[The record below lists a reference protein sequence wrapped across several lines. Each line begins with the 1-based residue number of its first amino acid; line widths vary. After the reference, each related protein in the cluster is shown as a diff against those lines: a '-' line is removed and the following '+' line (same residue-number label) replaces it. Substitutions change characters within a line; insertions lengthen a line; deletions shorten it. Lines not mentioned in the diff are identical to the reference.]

1 MPYGWKIEIGGVDV
15 SDKVARFTVTAERG
29 QFCRE
34 AVVDFADPD
43 FFDSLDL
50 SVLPSAPTLEIFTRT
65 GESWVSQGKFYIE
78 RPAYQ
83 TDVDREVSNGVW
95 GRSAIAALAKPFAP
109 KVSNTWTA
117 NTTFFAVCA
126 EMCALAG
133 LTFSSAYSDV
143 DDYTIWAYAYQADG
157 VYPIDVIAEL
167 AAACGA
173 YVSTD
178 RDGHVCI
185 RQIDYSPSAAD
196 ASVTDDDI
204 QGIEE
209 SPEWPEFGNRI
220 RISPSV
226 GFSGYSL
233 QLTAAGQCLPAD
245 GATHLRLLAR
255 VTDADGLPVDDVTVT
270 WSSDAQ
276 HAHLQWSESNTGE
289 VLITGEALR
298 ATNYHEFSV
307 ALPADSVES
316 VYAAS
321 DLARATNLAA
331 GGATVDG
338 TRVTLTDA
346 LAYCDQS
353 LIVNYRVSG
362 TAINWITAGDTPED
376 VTVTA
381 DIGGARA
388 ELEIYIGNPCRC
400 PLTLHIEAAP
410 SSIHIG
416 EVARVLVYAE
426 EDGGPVTT
434 GRPVWMGQDPPAKGA
449 LTWDVARLGQ
459 VTISN
464 EAGNVVNELAG
475 NSQVLLR
482 MFAAAVASVY
492 QADEDGNT
500 VGGDLAVAVSGKRVT
515 LSSRLPTGTPVLA
528 NYTARGAA
536 VNQFAG
542 ESLGT
547 AKLRAW
553 MRVTTEEPLEDACT
567 VQIVDETEAIDDAPA
582 GWEPGDED
590 NVSYGGAGG
599 IGDLDDFADPE
610 CLLDDG
616 TIVRCGD
623 DESCCTSDGVRGCYP
638 SSECDGGQGV
648 PCVPT
653 DVQDDPDALADRFDA
668 AFVLGCDCEELCDV
682 ELSKY
687 GTTQG
692 YDGGSYR
699 TIDEILLADY
709 GLAATDPDPSAYW
722 EQYGELKEA
731 ALADCLEDCEAAKPC
746 ICDTLTWDTE
756 TSAETVAPSS
766 SCTVAVSDANGKCGP
781 FIWSVSG
788 TGFSLEN
795 EKTIGPANTLI
806 AAASACGSAEINVIG
821 CDGKTGA
828 SGFVRCTIGRWIA
841 GGICYDLV
849 GSGYCPFDE
858 EATAYESIQSFGPY
872 WKLTA
877 INGRCK
883 ASMEVIPEFCWEPD
897 NWPCP
902 DCYSNVSKEFLEP
915 GTCINN
921 KNHLPVGYAGEVCDI
936 CDLCPSEYYSGTTY
950 VRIIPSDKI
959 KGVYTWGC

>member
-15 SDKVARFTVTAERG
+15 SDKVARFTVTADRS

-34 AVVDFADPD
+34 AVVDFADPA
-43 FFDSLDL
+43 FFAGLDL
-50 SVLPSAPTLEIFTRT
+50 SVLPAEPTLEIFTRT
-65 GESWVSQGKFYIE
+65 GETWASQGQFYIE

-83 TDVDREVSNGVW
+83 TDVDREVANGVW
-95 GRSAIAALAKPFAP
+95 GRSAIAALAKPFAA
-109 KVSNTWTA
+109 KVSRTWTA
-117 NTTFFAVCA
+117 NTTFFAICA
-126 EMCALAG
+126 EMCAPAG

-143 DDYTIWAYAYQADG
+143 DDYTVWGYAYQADG

-173 YVSTD
+173 CVTTD
-178 RDGHVCI
+178 RAGNVCI
-185 RQIDYSPSAAD
+185 RQVDYSPSTAD
-196 ASVTDDDI
+196 ETITDEDI
-204 QGIEE
+204 QNIEE

-220 RISPSV
+220 RISPAV

-245 GATHLRLLAR
+245 GDTHLRLLAR
-255 VTDADGLPVDDVTVT
+255 VTDADGLPVDDVTVE

-276 HAHLQWSESNTGE
+276 HAFLQWTESNTGE
-289 VLITGEALR
+289 VLITNEALR

-307 ALPADSVES
+307 ALPAESIES

-362 TAINWITAGDTPED
+362 TAINWITAGETPED

-381 DIGGARA
+381 DIGGAQA

-400 PLTLHIEAAP
+400 PLTLRIEAAP

-482 MFAAAVASVY
+482 MFAAAVTSV
-492 QADEDGNT
+492 QLADEDGAGYGAN
-500 VGGDLAVAVSGKRVT
+500 LAVTVSGKRVT
-515 LSSRLPTGTPVLA
+515 LSSRLPTGTAVVA
-528 NYTARGAA
+528 SYTARGAA

-567 VQIVDETEAIDDAPA
+567 VQIVDETEALDDAPA
-582 GWEPGDED
+582 GWDPAADGDD
-590 NVSYGGAGG
+590 DVSYGGAGG
-599 IGDLDDFADPE
+599 TGDFDGLEDAG
-610 CLLDDG
+610 CRQDDG
-616 TIVRCGD
+616 TIKQCADGERCCFSNG
-623 DESCCTSDGVRGCYP
+623 SFGCFP
-638 SSECDGGQGV
+638 EDKCDGAQGV
-648 PCVPT
+648 VCIPAG
-653 DVQDDPDALADRFDA
+653 VQDDPSALADRFDA
-668 AFVLGCDCEELCDV
+668 AIAIGCSCEELC
-682 ELSKY
+682 EAEFGIY
-687 GTTQG
+687 NTTQG
-692 YDGGSYR
+692 YDSGSYR
-699 TIDEILLADY
+699 TIDEIILADH
-709 GLAATDPDPSAYW
+709 GLAPTDADPAAYW
-722 EQYGELKEA
+722 EKYGELKAA
-731 ALADCLEDCEAAKPC
+731 ALADCIEDCGAAQPC
-746 ICDTLTWDTE
+746 DCAGLVWDTE
-756 TSAETVAPSS
+756 NSAETVAPGNR
-766 SCTVAVSDANGKCGP
+766 CVVAVKDPGGRCGP
-781 FIWSVSG
+781 FVWSVSG

-795 EKTIGPANTLI
+795 ETSGGLANTLI
-806 AAASACGSAEINVIG
+806 ADATACGSATITVTG
-821 CDGKTGA
+821 CDGMSEVVGHVRSTDGVWTDCTGYLYPLQNCA
-828 SGFVRCTIGRWIA
+828 NAMHNGCSPQYYYAGNVRTELFSGSYNCCGGVGDDDQATCEGRLPNFGLPMGAYA
-841 GGICYDLV
+841 GDTCFFGICGYGIYDRWFIRICTQAYKNCYW
-849 GSGYCPFDE
+849 SCP
-858 EATAYESIQSFGPY
+858 
-872 WKLTA
+872 
-877 INGRCK
+877 
-883 ASMEVIPEFCWEPD
+883 
-897 NWPCP
+897 
-902 DCYSNVSKEFLEP
+902 
-915 GTCINN
+915 
-921 KNHLPVGYAGEVCDI
+921 
-936 CDLCPSEYYSGTTY
+936 
-950 VRIIPSDKI
+950 
-959 KGVYTWGC
+959 

>member
-65 GESWVSQGKFYIE
+65 GESWVSQGKFFIE

-126 EMCALAG
+126 EMCVLAG

-167 AAACGA
+167 AEACGA

-178 RDGHVCI
+178 RAGHVCI
-185 RQIDYSPSAAD
+185 RQIDYGPAAAD
-196 ASVTDDDI
+196 ASVTDADI

-245 GATHLRLLAR
+245 GDTHLRLLAR
-255 VTDADGLPVDDVTVT
+255 VTDADGLPVDDVTVA

-276 HAHLQWSESNTGE
+276 HAHLQWTESNTGE
-289 VLITGEALR
+289 ILITNEALR

-362 TAINWITAGDTPED
+362 TAINWITAGETPED

-400 PLTLHIEAAP
+400 PLTLHIEASP
-410 SSIHIG
+410 TSIHIG

-459 VTISN
+459 VTIKN

-482 MFAAAVASVY
+482 MFAAAVTSVY

-500 VGGDLAVAVSGKRVT
+500 VGGNLYLTASGKRVT
-515 LSSRLPTGTPVLA
+515 LTSRLPTGTPVLA

-536 VNQFAG
+536 VNRFAG

-567 VQIVDETEAIDDAPA
+567 VQIVDETEALDDAPA
-582 GWEPGDED
+582 GWDPSADGDD
-590 NVSYGGAGG
+590 DVSYGGSGGVGDFDGFEAAG
-599 IGDLDDFADPE
+599 
-610 CLLDDG
+610 CRTDDG
-616 TIVRCGD
+616 DIVQCD
-623 DESCCTSDGVRGCYP
+623 D
-638 SSECDGGQGV
+638 
-648 PCVPT
+648 
-653 DVQDDPDALADRFDA
+653 
-668 AFVLGCDCEELCDV
+668 
-682 ELSKY
+682 
-687 GTTQG
+687 
-692 YDGGSYR
+692 
-699 TIDEILLADY
+699 
-709 GLAATDPDPSAYW
+709 
-722 EQYGELKEA
+722 
-731 ALADCLEDCEAAKPC
+731 
-746 ICDTLTWDTE
+746 
-756 TSAETVAPSS
+756 
-766 SCTVAVSDANGKCGP
+766 
-781 FIWSVSG
+781 
-788 TGFSLEN
+788 
-795 EKTIGPANTLI
+795 
-806 AAASACGSAEINVIG
+806 
-821 CDGKTGA
+821 
-828 SGFVRCTIGRWIA
+828 
-841 GGICYDLV
+841 
-849 GSGYCPFDE
+849 
-858 EATAYESIQSFGPY
+858 
-872 WKLTA
+872 
-877 INGRCK
+877 
-883 ASMEVIPEFCWEPD
+883 
-897 NWPCP
+897 
-902 DCYSNVSKEFLEP
+902 
-915 GTCINN
+915 
-921 KNHLPVGYAGEVCDI
+921 
-936 CDLCPSEYYSGTTY
+936 
-950 VRIIPSDKI
+950 
-959 KGVYTWGC
+959 